1 MKPVLKGKSVSVI
14 ITIQNDVSSFRKNL
28 PYITNQNYSESE
40 LIVVYDGTSDDEF
53 YQLQEFI
60 NEYGSIRLIRNDQ
73 AKMNSGKRA
82 ALALGVKAAQGEYV
96 LFTDADCRPGSSN
109 WISLMLGGIT
119 SSEIDVVIG
128 ISPYTRDEGLLN
140 RFIQYETLQ
149 SASLMIGFLNLG
161 KPYMGLGRN
170 LLFRKSAL
178 TNSSVLDYA
187 PLISGDDDLTV
198 NQIANGNNTTWVKGS
213 DAYVYTRNKK
223 NFIEYIHQKRRHFSA
238 GKYYKKED
246 QWRLGILALSY
257 SFFLLVML
265 LLIILYPSFA
275 TWAISMFLIRAILVT
290 GVLQSN
296 SKLFTMPIA
305 WCWIFIF
312 DLFLPIYYLL
322 FSGYI
327 FIMDIKRW

>member
-1 MKPVLKGKSVSVI
+1 M
-14 ITIQNDVSSFRKNL
+14 
-28 PYITNQNYSESE
+28 PYITNQNYPESE
-40 LIVVYDGTSDDEF
+40 LIIVYDGTSDNEF
-53 YQLQEFI
+53 HQLQEFI
-60 NEYGSIRLIRNDQ
+60 NEYGSIQLIRNEQ

-82 ALALGVKAAQGEYV
+82 ALALGVKAAQGDYV

-109 WISLMLGGIT
+109 WISLMLGGLTT
-119 SSEIDVVIG
+119 SEVDVVIG
-128 ISPYTRDEGLLN
+128 ISPYTKDEGLLN

-170 LLFRKSAL
+170 LLFRKRAL
-178 TNSSVLDYA
+178 TDSSVLDFA

-198 NQIANGNNTTWVKGS
+198 NQIAHGKNTTWVKGS

-223 NFIEYIHQKRRHFSA
+223 NFSEYIQQKRRHFSA

-246 QWRLGILALSY
+246 RRRLGVLALSH
-257 SFFLLVML
+257 SFFLLVIL
-265 LLIILYPSFA
+265 LWIIFYPQFG
-275 TWAISMFLIRAILVT
+275 TWAIGLFLIRAILVI

-296 SKLFTMPIA
+296 SKLFTMPVA
-305 WCWIFIF
+305 WCWIFVF
-312 DLFLPIYYLL
+312 DLILPIYYLL

-327 FIMDIKRW
+327 FIKDIKRW